1 MSGFI
6 ERSQEMSGSYPLQK
20 LTGSRRGFREEVD
33 IKDGRVLPNA
43 VQVEQEVLGGI
54 LISTDAIERVIAVFG
69 EESDTIF
76 YDQKHRLIYK
86 AMLRL
91 YQRREAIDLVTLTDE
106 LKRSEELEAAGGYHY
121 IAELTNKVSTAA
133 N

>member
-6 ERSQEMSGSYPLQK
+6 ERSQEMSGNYPLQK
-20 LTGSRRGFREEVD
+20 LTGTRKAFREEIE
-33 IKDGRVLPNA
+33 IKDGRTLPNA

-54 LISTDAIERVIAVFG
+54 MISLDAIEQVIAVFG

-76 YDQKHRLIYK
+76 YDQRHRRIYK

-91 YQRREAIDLVTLTDE
+91 
-106 LKRSEELEAAGGYHY
+106 
-121 IAELTNKVSTAA
+121 
-133 N
+133 